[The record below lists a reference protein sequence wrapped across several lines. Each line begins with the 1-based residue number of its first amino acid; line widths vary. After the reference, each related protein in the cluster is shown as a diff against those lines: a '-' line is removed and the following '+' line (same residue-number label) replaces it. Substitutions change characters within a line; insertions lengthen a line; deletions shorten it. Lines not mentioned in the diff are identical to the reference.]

1 EPCAWR
7 VHPVE
12 TPANPLGIVVGF
24 AAALRLGEHV
34 YAFGSQDPVKSH
46 PMFAARWSADEVRR
60 GDLRRP
66 EWWAGQQ
73 VGWVPNSSSAPRWPI
88 FENGQSELTIH
99 QDRATQRFLAIQTM
113 GFGPADIMMR
123 AAPALTGPWTPP
135 RMMYRPPEYNR
146 PNVMI
151 YAGKAHPQ

>member
-1 EPCAWR
+1 
-7 VHPVE
+7 
-12 TPANPLGIVVGF
+12 GY
-24 AAALRLGEHV
+24 AAAMRLGQHV

-60 GDLRRP
+60 GDLRSP

-73 VGWVPNSSSAPRWPI
+73 VGWVPDSSSAPRWPI
-88 FENGQSELTIH
+88 FENGQSELTIN

-113 GFGPADIMMR
+113 GFGPADLMMR

-151 YAGKAHPQ
+151 YAGKAHPQLTGGDLVLTYATNTFQFK